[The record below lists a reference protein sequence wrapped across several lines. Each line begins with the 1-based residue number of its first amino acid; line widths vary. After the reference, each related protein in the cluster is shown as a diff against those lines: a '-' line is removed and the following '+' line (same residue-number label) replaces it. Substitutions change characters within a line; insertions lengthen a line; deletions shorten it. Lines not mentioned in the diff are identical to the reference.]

1 MVVTKNSGFSDL
13 EQRALECFV
22 TSATDRIYACKAD
35 LPPEV
40 FGAFGSFFSRNSK
53 DLREHLLDAIRG
65 NISGHE
71 GDEDAGEENVRRLAS
86 GEFVGPAEALQSGVS
101 KAQDFFRTWYG
112 KYSHKSIANVV
123 WIPFVG
129 TNVSQLFA
137 RQLAYDQLAFFI
149 EQSTRFVKFDVAN
162 LYLDEKVM
170 ASSHRDAFVG
180 TLQRAAEVYELF
192 TERAA
197 DHYGKLLPFETWFP
211 KQDDATGKM
220 TVKGLRTKYRREL
233 KAKAFDVA
241 RLLLPQAVRTNIAWI
256 LDARSTEFDIGAWK
270 GHPLSEI
277 QESARLIEKAGGMI
291 APSLLKYT
299 NESAYY
305 GDQYSGFGGDLDVD
319 FSPQQMTKGVDV
331 LSYDSQAFDKTVAM
345 LLMRSNRSNDFN
357 RFLRHAGVMSFDDKV
372 GVLRRVTEKRGQY
385 DEWVDIEEAFD
396 CVRITA
402 QIRTDIGAARDL
414 RRHQKWDRNEGLY
427 TLDNGF
433 YLPEVV
439 QEMGSDAV
447 ALYTEVMERA
457 GDMENALRGEFP
469 HEAQYVVPMAAFHP
483 LVMSGGLDQLQ
494 YFVATRT
501 TPQGH
506 FSYREDAYNL
516 AEAVCRVHPWLL
528 GLQEYPGCEKFED
541 VVRDVPLKSVLR
553 PYIGDTGWHA

>member
-1 MVVTKNSGFSDL
+1 MGEFSDL
-13 EQRALECFV
+13 ERRALEVFV
-22 TSATDRIYACKAD
+22 TSATDRIYACKAE

-40 FGAFGSFFSRNSK
+40 VGAFGSFFSRNPK
-53 DLREHLLDAIRG
+53 DLRGHLLDAIRG
-65 NISGHE
+65 KISSHE
-71 GDEDAGEENVRRLAS
+71 SDEAAGQENLERLAS
-86 GEFVGPAEALQSGVS
+86 GEFVSPAEALKSGVA

-129 TNVSQLFA
+129 TNVSHLFA

-162 LYLDEKVM
+162 LYLDENVM

-180 TLQRAAEVYELF
+180 TLRRAAEVYELF
-192 TERAA
+192 TEQAA
-197 DHYGKLLPFETWFP
+197 GHYGELLPFEEWLP
-211 KQDDATGKM
+211 KQDEVTAGMKE
-220 TVKGLRTKYRREL
+220 KQQRIKYRREL
-233 KAKAFDVA
+233 RAKAFDVA
-241 RLLLPQAVRTNIAWI
+241 RFLLPQAVRTNIAWI

-277 QESARLIEKAGGMI
+277 RESAGLIEKAGGMI

-299 NESAYY
+299 DENVYY
-305 GDQYSGFGGDLDVD
+305 KDQYTGFNEALRVDLKP
-319 FSPQQMTKGVDV
+319 SQMTKGVDV
-331 LSYDSQAFDKTVAM
+331 LSYDSQAFDKAVAM
-345 LLMRSNRSNDFN
+345 LLMRSNRSHDFTQ
-357 RFLRHAGVMSFDDKV
+357 FLQHAQGMGFEEKV
-372 GVLRRVTEKRGQY
+372 AVLQRVTEKRGQY

-402 QIRTDIGAARDL
+402 QVRTDIGAARDL

-439 QEMGSDAV
+439 RDIGSDAV
-447 ALYTEVMERA
+447 VLYNEVMEKA
-457 GDMENALRGEFP
+457 GEMERALRGEFP

-516 AEAVCRVHPWLL
+516 AEAVCKVHPWLL
-528 GLQEYPGCEKFED
+528 GLQEYPKGKKIED
-541 VVRDVPLKSVLR
+541 VVRDAPLKGVLR
-553 PYIGDTGWHA
+553 PYLGDTGWHA